1 MKEKINPDNLIYK
14 YKTEGRS
21 GKDFSNYQNP
31 IYLFINLRDGNENPR
46 EILKN
51 QIDVKSDLGK
61 NKNKKKNK
69 KNNNNKKN
77 PKWKSKDQINVIQN
91 VQNFFDLREKIIFLC
106 YI

>member
-61 NKNKKKNK
+61 NKNKKNK
-69 KNNNNKKN
+69 KTTTTTKK
-77 PKWKSKDQINVIQN
+77 KSKMKIKRSNKCN
-91 VQNFFDLREKIIFLC
+91 TKCSKFF
-106 YI
+106 

>member
-61 NKNKKKNK
+61 KKKK
-69 KNNNNKKN
+69 KKK
-77 PKWKSKDQINVIQN
+77 KKKEIQN
-91 VQNFFDLREKIIFLC
+91 ENQKTK
-106 YI
+106 

>member
-61 NKNKKKNK
+61 KKKKKKKKKNK
-69 KNNNNKKN
+69 TKKKN
-77 PKWKSKDQINVIQN
+77 KRSNKCNTKCSK
-91 VQNFFDLREKIIFLC
+91 FF
-106 YI
+106 